1 MTATLRPMREDDLDR
16 VLAWRNAEDVRLAMY
31 TWHEITPREHR
42 AWWDAQRVDPATRLL
57 VCEDDGVPLGVVTF
71 TRYTGP
77 GGTATWA
84 FYSGDRTRRGTGRV
98 MERLALEYAFDT
110 LQLHRLECEVLSSNR
125 AVVDFHRRHGFTL
138 EGTAR
143 EAYARDGARFDIHK
157 LAMLASTW
165 RKLVGPQLRGE
176 RAGGELAGRTFAYRF
191 AVTPALVDAYAAATG
206 DDNPVH
212 LDDAAAQALGFPGRI
227 AHGMLLGGQLSR
239 YFANT
244 FPGRG
249 TIYVSQSMEFLAPV
263 RVGAEVEVS
272 LRVASHLGRRV
283 VLEFTMQADGQPC
296 VRGESVLML
305 PPGFVPPAEGAA

>member
-1 MTATLRPMREDDLDR
+1 MTAGLRPMREEDLGQ
-16 VLAWRNAEDVRLAMY
+16 VLAWRNAEDVRRAMY
-31 TWHEITPREHR
+31 TWHEITPQEHR
-42 AWWDAQRVDPATRLL
+42 AWWDAQRANPATRLL

-71 TRYTGP
+71 TRYTGA

-84 FYSGDRTRRGTGRV
+84 FYSGDRTRRGIGRV
-98 MERLALEYAFDT
+98 MEQLALEYAFDT

-125 AVVDFHRRHGFTL
+125 GVMEFHRRHGFTL

-143 EAYARDGARFDIHK
+143 AAYTREGEHYDIYK
-157 LAMLASTW
+157 LALLADTW

-176 RAGGELAGRTFAYRF
+176 RAGGELAGRKFAYSF
-191 AVTPALVDAYAAATG
+191 SVTPALVDAYAAATG

-212 LDDAAAQALGFPGRI
+212 LDAAAAQALGFPGRI

-249 TIYVSQSMEFLAPV
+249 TIYVSQSLEFLAPV

-272 LRVASHLGRRV
+272 LRVLSHLGRRV
-283 VLEFTMQADGQPC
+283 TLECAMQADGQPC
-296 VRGESVLML
+296 VRGEAVLVL
-305 PPGFVPPAEGAA
+305 PPGFVPPAEAAA